1 MAGSLRD
8 QITGAVCRALE
19 PFSDVVAGWEG
30 GSAAFGLI
38 DNYSDIDLFF
48 LVNDNA
54 SHEPLYAAVEDALRG
69 VSPVVASHYVA
80 PGRYYQLEAAG
91 EYLLVDLCLLRVS
104 DPDHHLDIE
113 RHGHVRPL
121 FDKGDWL
128 RARSGA
134 RVEVESKRV
143 HWCRELEAWFVLSQG
158 FARKAIWRGRQAEAL
173 AVYWAATLKPLAD
186 LLRIRYCPARWDFG
200 MRYMDRD
207 LPPAVYCRF
216 CELMFVQD
224 LKDLEL
230 KLETAGAW
238 GTALL
243 KELGPAVGGDSD
255 TPV

>member
-1 MAGSLRD
+1 MEGPPRD
-8 QITGAVCRALE
+8 QISAAVSRALE
-19 PFSDVVAGWEG
+19 PLSDVLAGWEG

-38 DNYSDIDLFF
+38 DNYSDIDLF

-54 SHEPLYAAVEDALRG
+54 SAEPLYAAVEDALRG
-69 VSPVVASHYVA
+69 VSPLVASHYFA

-91 EYLLVDLCLLRVS
+91 EYLLVDLCLLRVG

-128 RARSGA
+128 RARPGA

-143 HWCRELEAWFVLSQG
+143 QRCQELRAWFVPSQG

-173 AVYWAATLKPLAD
+173 AAYWAATLKPLAD

-200 MRYMDRD
+200 MRDR
-207 LPPAVYCRF
+207 RR
-216 CELMFVQD
+216 
-224 LKDLEL
+224 
-230 KLETAGAW
+230 
-238 GTALL
+238 
-243 KELGPAVGGDSD
+243 LGQSTSERARRPGGWRR
-255 TPV
+255 V